1 MYFIPLHLKL
11 FLTSVKTLQWK
22 MGVLISINGIG
33 TTDYPYAKKKKKKK
47 TSTIPP
53 TYIKINSKWITNLNV
68 KSKPTKFLEYRRKSF

>member
-33 TTDYPYAKKKKKKK
+33 TTDYPYAKMKLDPYA
-47 TSTIPP
+47 IPY
-53 TYIKINSKWITNLNV
+53 TNINLKWIKDLNV
-68 KSKPTKFLEYRRKSF
+68 QT

>member
-47 TSTIPP
+47 LQPYLQHI
-53 TYIKINSKWITNLNV
+53 
-68 KSKPTKFLEYRRKSF
+68 